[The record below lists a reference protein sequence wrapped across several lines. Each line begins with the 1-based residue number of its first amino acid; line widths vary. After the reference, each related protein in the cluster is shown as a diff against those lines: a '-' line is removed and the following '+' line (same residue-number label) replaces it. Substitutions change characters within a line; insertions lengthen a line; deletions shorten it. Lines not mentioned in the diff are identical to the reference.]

1 MTFRLIA
8 IKLHPQQ
15 LAHWLPCCFYL
26 LIFRLHNAHIPFR
39 KRIIP
44 SPLTPQSEKKYYLIS
59 FHSPFNFHSV
69 HDCISLAVLCMCI
82 NCQLSFI
89 SAGECVCLYGTIQV
103 FHVDANIVLP
113 FSWCCCCFFFFGFY
127 SISQFQIQT
136 YKRISVVLMLV
147 VEFMAKQ
154 IENKEFYCCLFPS
167 AIHSPKC
174 NPKTWRRKKTSN
186 TKKRSVSVCT
196 VTILCDTFRVH
207 KHKDV
212 NGEGSEK

>member
-1 MTFRLIA
+1 MHTFHFENELFLR
-8 IKLHPQQ
+8 
-15 LAHWLPCCFYL
+15 
-26 LIFRLHNAHIPFR
+26 
-39 KRIIP
+39 P
-44 SPLTPQSEKKYYLIS
+44 SPHSQKKNIIWFHFILLSIS
-59 FHSPFNFHSV
+59 IQFMIAFLSLYCACVSIANSV
-69 HDCISLAVLCMCI
+69 SSRRV
-82 NCQLSFI
+82 S
-89 SAGECVCLYGTIQV
+89 VYGTIQV
-103 FHVDANIVLP
+103 FRVDANIVLP

-147 VEFMAKQ
+147 IEFMAKQ